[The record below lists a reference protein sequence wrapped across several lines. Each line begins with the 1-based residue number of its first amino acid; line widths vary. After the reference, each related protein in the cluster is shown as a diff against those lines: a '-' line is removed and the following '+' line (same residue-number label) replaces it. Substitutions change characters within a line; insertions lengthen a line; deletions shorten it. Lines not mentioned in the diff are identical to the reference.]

1 MPMVVGCSI
10 LLLALLLVVLQGNKK
25 GLVTIQKGPK
35 PNEVTDNVTPV
46 VKTDG
51 ANKAAAS
58 AIDPMLEFFSIQS
71 DASNVPWTP
80 PSVGAPYSTEMLPP
94 GLEAVLFLKQEIVAG
109 EESASNSVSALS
121 SWWSSVYPSSKSSG
135 AGGLPEFGFVAT
147 DAFNTVAVGWYPG
160 ASVGTYHNVLRW
172 SRKDPGPLSSMLNDL
187 ESWKSNTLDVGSKKY
202 RYWTKDSEGR
212 SYAAVTDD
220 FSSQA
225 VDQVKRLTIGPIELL
240 KPMFESEGKSGPL
253 RRQLDSLLQS
263 TDSRADVTFLAA
275 PSFLFGDGKEWLGEQ
290 SGKVREAM
298 REIVDDRVQALLCR
312 VHFEPEFYVEYRT
325 LGNDLQSASR
335 DAVDLRKKLAEAADA
350 VESQLTAQPAASY
363 WRPIANRFP
372 QMLRALHK
380 YSRSGAEDGQV
391 VFNAYLPKE
400 SAVNLAIGSWMAL
413 QVGSDV
419 ALSGAGK
426 TKAGSEKPTT
436 TSTAPKT
443 APKSIDDLLATKV
456 KLRIEQESLEVVLQ
470 AIATELKESQS
481 VDAEPIPMAING
493 TAFQKDGI
501 TRNQQIRNFD
511 YTDTPVRDLLT
522 ALVRRAN
529 PVTTVQNP
537 NEKDQ
542 KVVWLLLDDPDS
554 PAKKKLELT
563 TRAWAE
569 GNNAALPKEF
579 ELPTP

>member
-1 MPMVVGCSI
+1 MPMVIGCSI
-10 LLLALLLVVLQGNKK
+10 LLLSLLLVVLQGNKK
-25 GLVTIQKGPK
+25 GVITIQKGPK
-35 PNEVTDNVTPV
+35 PNEVANNATPV
-46 VKTDG
+46 VKTEG
-51 ANKAAAS
+51 ANKEGAS
-58 AIDPMLEFFSIQS
+58 AIDPMLEYFSIQS

-94 GLEAVLFLKQEIVAG
+94 GLEAVLFLKQELVAG
-109 EESASNSVSALS
+109 QESASSSAVALS
-121 SWWSSVYPSSKSSG
+121 SWWSSVYPSTKSSG
-135 AGGLPEFGFVAT
+135 TAGLSEFSFVAPK
-147 DAFNTVAVGWYPG
+147 AFNTVAVGWYPG
-160 ASVGTYHNVLRW
+160 ASVGTYHNVFRW

-187 ESWKSNTLDVGSKKY
+187 ESWKSNTLDVGSKKH
-202 RYWTKDSEGR
+202 RYWTKDFEGR
-212 SYAAVTDD
+212 TYAAVSDD

-225 VDQVKRLTIGPIELL
+225 EDQVKRLTIGPLELL

-275 PSFLFGDGKEWLGEQ
+275 PSFLFGDGKDWLGEH

-298 REIVDDRVQALLCR
+298 REIIDDRVQALLCR

-325 LGNDLQSASR
+325 LGNDLQSATR

-350 VESQLTAQPAASY
+350 VESQLTVQPAASY

-413 QVGSDV
+413 QVGSDI
-419 ALSGAGK
+419 AQSGAGK
-426 TKAGSEKPTT
+426 TKTGSDKPTT
-436 TSTAPKT
+436 TSGAPKT
-443 APKSIDDLLATKV
+443 APKSTDELLATKV

-470 AIATELKESQS
+470 AIATELKESQG
-481 VDAEPIPMAING
+481 VDTEPIPMAING

-511 YTDTPVRDLLT
+511 YSDTPVRDLLT

-542 KVVWLLLDDPDS
+542 KVVWLLLDDPNS
-554 PAKKKLELT
+554 PTKKKLELT

-579 ELPTP
+579 ELANP